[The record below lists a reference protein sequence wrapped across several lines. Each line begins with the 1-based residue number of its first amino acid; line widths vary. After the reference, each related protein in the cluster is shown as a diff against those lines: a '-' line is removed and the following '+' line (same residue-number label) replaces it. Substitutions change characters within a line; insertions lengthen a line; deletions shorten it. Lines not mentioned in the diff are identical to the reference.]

1 MNIEFSETNEKLEQ
15 IEASA
20 LENITEV
27 SPLETIDENEV
38 YTESVAEY
46 NVSFEGHCSCAG
58 VCGGNYSNSDKCSC
72 SGGCGQ
78 THHK

>member
-20 LENITEV
+20 LE
-27 SPLETIDENEV
+27 TIDENEF
-38 YTESVAEY
+38 YPESVAEY

-72 SGGCGQ
+72 YGGCGQ
-78 THHK
+78 TQHK

>member
-1 MNIEFSETNEKLEQ
+1 MNIEFSETYGKLEQ

-27 SPLETIDENEV
+27 SPLETIDENEI
-38 YTESVAEY
+38 YPESVAEY
-46 NVSFEGHCSCAG
+46 NVSFEGHCPCAG

-72 SGGCGQ
+72 YGGCGQ
-78 THHK
+78 TQHK